1 MISIYALLPYMPL
14 VTLPVRLGAFY
25 PFKLFAF
32 MPLCLLCHWLHS
44 AQLYWLH
51 SAQLCS
57 HSLCLYAFVHFMPIS
72 LLCHWLH
79 SVQLYSHSHFAL
91 CLLAFHALLAF
102 YVFLPDM
109 HLCSFTLYAF
119 KASNASK
126 TFIANLAFQ
135 SNLMNPAGVVTYL
148 PYYCTMPCHT
158 ASGKTMPSRV

>member
-1 MISIYALLPYMPL
+1 MPL
-14 VTLPVRLGAFY
+14 VTLPVCLGAFY

-109 HLCSFTLYAF
+109 HLCS
-119 KASNASK
+119 
-126 TFIANLAFQ
+126 
-135 SNLMNPAGVVTYL
+135 L
-148 PYYCTMPCHT
+148 PYMPLRPLMPLKPLLRILHFNPTLWTQQGLLPTCHT
-158 ASGKTMPSRV
+158 TVLCHATLHQGKLCQAGFNITDRT